1 MRASLSDKAPA
12 ILLGL
17 ATVILAVAFSVPV
30 GRERLAA
37 ATPYAPLEGYAGSF
51 KASEAAAP
59 ASGAAQKASAVLG
72 LVSQLMGNR
81 GASKPSNGSERGK
94 PKPRPAVSPVAVVS
108 VSTAA
113 QQAVVTPRPQDP
125 PVESFDSISEAFE
138 TNPAKCPL
146 NEAVSNVSVTFQL
159 RGVAR
164 SSGRFIV
171 KVAIINRGSQDF
183 FVKDLV
189 ARDSQGEID
198 DSKSYVRLFVEPSRT
213 REGFVVFSKLRVGA
227 CIQVALK
234 EDRENG
240 RVLQLPVRYPF

>member
-1 MRASLSDKAPA
+1 MRASLSAKAPA

-17 ATVILAVAFSVPV
+17 ATIILAAAFSVPV
-30 GRERLAA
+30 GRERQAA
-37 ATPYAPLEGYAGSF
+37 TTPYAPLEGYAGSF

-59 ASGAAQKASAVLG
+59 AAGAAQKASAVLG
-72 LVSQLMGNR
+72 LVSQLMGNQ
-81 GASKPSNGSERGK
+81 GASKPPNGSERSK
-94 PKPRPAVSPVAVVS
+94 PKPRPAVAPVVVVAVS
-108 VSTAA
+108 SAA
-113 QQAVVTPRPQDP
+113 QRAIVIPRPQDP
-125 PVESFDSISEAFE
+125 PAESFDSISEAFE
-138 TNPAKCPL
+138 TNPAKYPL
-146 NEAVSNVSVTFQL
+146 NEAVSNGPVTLQL

-183 FVKDLV
+183 FVKDLA
-189 ARDSQGEID
+189 ARDSLGEID

-213 REGFVVFSKLRVGA
+213 REGFVVFSKLRGA
-227 CIQVALK
+227 SIQVALK